1 MDTGGTGSAAQRA
14 PQAPLKLVRQHAAQ
28 QPAAR
33 QRVAQQRVAQQRVA
47 LRLRPLRED
56 DEAAFAAAHAEMT
69 DDSFTFGIGY
79 EPGMPWDTYLTALA
93 DRRHGRNLPARFV
106 PGTFLVADVAGQ
118 IVGRSSIRF
127 ELNDFLLREGGHIGY
142 GVLPGHRRRGYATE
156 ILRQSLIVARA
167 DGVGRVLVTCD
178 EDNAGSRA
186 VIESCGGQ
194 LESVV
199 DLGDGRPPKR
209 RYWID

>member
-1 MDTGGTGSAAQRA
+1 VDTSGA
-14 PQAPLKLVRQHAAQ
+14 
-28 QPAAR
+28 
-33 QRVAQQRVAQQRVA
+33 A
-47 LRLRPLRED
+47 LRLRPLRKD
-56 DEAAFAAAHAEMT
+56 DEAAFAAAHEAMA
-69 DDSFTFGIGY
+69 DDGFVFGTGY
-79 EPGMPWDTYLTALA
+79 EPGMPWGTYLAALA
-93 DRRHGRNLPARFV
+93 DHRHGRNLPPRFV

-127 ELNDFLLREGGHIGY
+127 ELNDFLLLMGGHIGY

-167 DGVGRVLVTCD
+167 EGVERVLVTCD

-186 VIESCGGQ
+186 VIESCGGR

-199 DLGDGRPPKR
+199 DLGDGSPPKR
-209 RYWID
+209 RYWIG